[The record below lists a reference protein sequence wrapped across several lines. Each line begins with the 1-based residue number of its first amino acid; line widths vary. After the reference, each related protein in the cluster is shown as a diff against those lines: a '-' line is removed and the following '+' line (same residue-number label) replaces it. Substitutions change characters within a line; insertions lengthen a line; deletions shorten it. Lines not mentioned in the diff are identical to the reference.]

1 MDMDREKLQSMLLPQ
16 LKELAKELGVKCSK
30 CNKPVWIDRI
40 LAGLKAVDEDL
51 PVLKKKKSRSP
62 KRKSRSPK
70 RKSRSPKRKSRSPKK
85 KSKSPARD
93 DERVDLNKFKKPDLE
108 RIAKEY
114 GITNVRRKK
123 KAELLE
129 EILAVMPKVGRA
141 PSPIEEE
148 IYVSPSPPKKR
159 TKKRTKKRSKKKTPS
174 RELSSDEEMILS
186 PIIKK
191 RKKKRSK
198 KKRSKS
204 PSPSPLISVASSG
217 RTSPLISGSPVP
229 DQLCDFGGEHFC
241 DDENVCH
248 LDQEDLLQSKCVPRE
263 DEVGIAVIGG
273 HQVVGSVEAI
283 KKLKSHLSISDSEES
298 VGGEIDAEDF
308 PDVHTSDDEEEDEE
322 LVGKVMR
329 CLGLAPAG
337 AME

>member
-51 PVLKKKKSRSP
+51 PVLKKK
-62 KRKSRSPK
+62 
-70 RKSRSPKRKSRSPKK
+70 KSRSPKRKSRSPKK

-148 IYVSPSPPKKR
+148 IYVSPSP
-159 TKKRTKKRSKKKTPS
+159 KKRTKKRSKKKTPS

-217 RTSPLISGSPVP
+217 RTSPLISGSPIP

-298 VGGEIDAEDF
+298 EGGEIDAEDF
-308 PDVHTSDDEEEDEE
+308 PDVQTSDDEEEDEE